1 MAEKKPRTPE
11 DMEKALAAA
20 NEALEQARKEA
31 EEAKSA
37 AKEAEAMMKGMS
49 AKDTEDDGMVSFFAF
64 KDDGKDCIIVLRPDE
79 VRVPKPERELHKF
92 AQHLS
97 VRIDRPTFHLHV
109 RPPSRTQVRPPPD
122 DSISRQAGH
131 EDRTPLPSPRPGVRM
146 PA

>member
-1 MAEKKPRTPE
+1 MAEKKPRTTE

-64 KDDGKDCIIVLRPDE
+64 KDDGKYKDDIVVGLNGKIYRIQ
-79 VRVPKPERELHKF
+79 RGKY
-92 AQHLS
+92 
-97 VRIDRPTFHLHV
+97 VRIPKDVYDIIRQSMAQDAATAEYLESK
-109 RPPSRTQVRPPPD
+109 SREYEAVKQ
-122 DSISRQAGH
+122 Q
-131 EDRTPLPSPRPGVRM
+131 LN
-146 PA
+146 

>member
-1 MAEKKPRTPE
+1 MAEKKQRTPE

-64 KDDGKDCIIVLRPDE
+64 KDDGKYKDDIVVGLNGKIYRIQ
-79 VRVPKPERELHKF
+79 RGKY
-92 AQHLS
+92 
-97 VRIDRPTFHLHV
+97 VRIPKDVYDIIRQSMAQDAATAEYLESK
-109 RPPSRTQVRPPPD
+109 SREYEAVKQ
-122 DSISRQAGH
+122 Q
-131 EDRTPLPSPRPGVRM
+131 LN
-146 PA
+146 

>member
-64 KDDGKDCIIVLRPDE
+64 KDDGKYKDDIVVGLNGKIYRIQ
-79 VRVPKPERELHKF
+79 RGKY
-92 AQHLS
+92 
-97 VRIDRPTFHLHV
+97 VRIPKDV
-109 RPPSRTQVRPPPD
+109 YD
-122 DSISRQAGH
+122 IIRQSVAQ
-131 EDRTPLPSPRPGVRM
+131 EAAT
-146 PA
+146 AA

>member
-64 KDDGKDCIIVLRPDE
+64 KDDGKYKDDIVVGLNGKIYRIQ
-79 VRVPKPERELHKF
+79 RGKY
-92 AQHLS
+92 
-97 VRIDRPTFHLHV
+97 VRIPKDVYDIIRQSMAQDAATAEYLESK
-109 RPPSRTQVRPPPD
+109 SR
-122 DSISRQAGH
+122 
-131 EDRTPLPSPRPGVRM
+131 E
-146 PA
+146 

>member
-1 MAEKKPRTPE
+1 MSPSARTKGEMNMAEKKPRTPE

-64 KDDGKDCIIVLRPDE
+64 KDDGKYKDDIVVGLNGKIYRIQ
-79 VRVPKPERELHKF
+79 RGKY
-92 AQHLS
+92 
-97 VRIDRPTFHLHV
+97 VRIPKDVYDIIRQSMAQDAATAEYLESK
-109 RPPSRTQVRPPPD
+109 SREYEVVKQ
-122 DSISRQAGH
+122 Q
-131 EDRTPLPSPRPGVRM
+131 LN
-146 PA
+146 

>member
-1 MAEKKPRTPE
+1 MAEKKPRTQE

-64 KDDGKDCIIVLRPDE
+64 KDDGKYKDDIVVGLNGKIYRIQ
-79 VRVPKPERELHKF
+79 RGKY
-92 AQHLS
+92 
-97 VRIDRPTFHLHV
+97 VRIPKDVYDIIRQSMAQDAATAEYLESK
-109 RPPSRTQVRPPPD
+109 SREYEAVKQ
-122 DSISRQAGH
+122 Q
-131 EDRTPLPSPRPGVRM
+131 LN
-146 PA
+146 